1 MLYTIGVERKVLI
14 VRNGYEVR
22 AQKFIGQI
30 YDYIIGCE
38 SIEDFEDA
46 VARFNDEHNRKVLF
60 AHGLTRVCFI
70 TSDYVVKYTFGEYS
84 DLRKYGTNAS
94 EFAIYKEAERDNF
107 AYLFAKPT
115 PFTYREANFCIMPR
129 IYGIERYDDDVDVFL
144 TKKEN
149 NWLRNHVWDVHYQNY
164 GWKNHRPVIFD
175 YACRS

>member
-1 MLYTIGVERKVLI
+1 M
-14 VRNGYEVR
+14 RNGYEVR

-46 VARFNDEHNRKVLF
+46 VIRFNDEHNRKVRF

-84 DLRKYGTNAS
+84 DLRKYGTNDS

-129 IYGIERYDDDVDVFL
+129 VYGVERYDDDVDVFL

-149 NWLRNHVWDVHYQNY
+149 AWLSNHVWDVHYQNY
-164 GWKNHRPVIFD
+164 GWKNRRPVIFD